1 MKHWQAYLNKL
12 ITCLG
17 TVCFLLLV
25 EEETATN
32 YVVGERKKKTLKER
46 SKKFD
51 KAVSLYKNYKLIA
64 WVIRVYFHKSA
75 QI

>member
-51 KAVSLYKNYKLIA
+51 KAVSLFKEYKLIA
-64 WVIRVYFHKSA
+64 WVIKLYVHKSA

>member
-12 ITCLG
+12 INCLDA
-17 TVCFLLLV
+17 VCFLSL
-25 EEETATN
+25 EEEDTAVN
-32 YVVGERKKKTLKER
+32 YVVGGRKKKTLKER

-51 KAVSLYKNYKLIA
+51 KAVSLFKKYKLIA
-64 WVIRVYFHKSA
+64 CVIKLYVHKSA

>member
-25 EEETATN
+25 EEETAIK

-51 KAVSLYKNYKLIA
+51 KAVSLFKEYKLIT
-64 WVIRVYFHKSA
+64 
-75 QI
+75 

>member
-32 YVVGERKKKTLKER
+32 YVVGERKKKHSRRDLK
-46 SKKFD
+46 SLIKPL
-51 KAVSLYKNYKLIA
+51 VSIKNTN
-64 WVIRVYFHKSA
+64 
-75 QI
+75 